1 MSIEETRK
9 TRIGINMTEILNC
22 VELVRVFVPMRRS
35 VYEPPLNIS
44 YSYSESIY
52 FTFQDFT

>member
-1 MSIEETRK
+1 MSIKE
-9 TRIGINMTEILNC
+9 INMTEILNF

-35 VYEPPLNIS
+35 VYESPLNIS